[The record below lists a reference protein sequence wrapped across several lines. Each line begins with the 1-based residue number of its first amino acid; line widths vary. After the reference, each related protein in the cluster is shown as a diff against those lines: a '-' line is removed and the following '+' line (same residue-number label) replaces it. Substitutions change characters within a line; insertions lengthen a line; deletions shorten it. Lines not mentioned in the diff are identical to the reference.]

1 MASKRKYFK
10 FDQQTITPGSL
21 LRRLLRRVERSKL
34 LGLSMAGAMLV
45 LVGLLDYLTG
55 NEVGFA
61 LFYLFPVMLGTWAAG
76 RWAGF
81 AMAAISALLWLFSD
95 LTTGHTYQQPLSPF
109 WNAAMRLGIFT
120 LVAQLVIHLKN
131 MIEFERA
138 VSRTDHLTG
147 AANRRAFIEALG
159 SESNRSNRFKHT
171 FSLVY
176 IDVDNFKQLNDSEG
190 HKTGDEALRVIAE
203 TLHRNL
209 RNVDLVGRIGG
220 DEFAILLPECGKAAA
235 SEVVSR
241 CFAACSREIQA
252 RNWLIGLSMGVGIF
266 NQSDRTVDEL
276 LACADRAMYR
286 SKCLG
291 KNRIHYVSFE
301 EHVAGTSTPDT
312 ADCDEKNPSAA
323 ES

>member
-1 MASKRKYFK
+1 MASKRKYFR
-10 FDQQTITPGSL
+10 FDQQSITPGIL
-21 LRRLLRRVERSKL
+21 LRRLLHRVERSKL
-34 LGLSMAGAMLV
+34 LGLSIAGVMLV
-45 LVGLLDYLTG
+45 LVGLLDYFTG

-81 AMAAISALLWLFSD
+81 AIATISALLWLFTD
-95 LTTGHTYQQPLSPF
+95 LTTGHNHQPLSPF

-159 SESNRSNRFKHT
+159 SESNRSNRFQHT

-203 TLHRNL
+203 TLNRNL

-241 CFAACSREIQA
+241 CFAACSREIRA
-252 RNWLIGLSMGVGIF
+252 RNWPIGLSMGVGIF

-276 LACADRAMYR
+276 LACADKAMYQ

-291 KNRIHYVSFE
+291 KNRIHYVNFE
-301 EHVAGTSTPDT
+301 EQVAGTSPPNTVE
-312 ADCDEKNPSAA
+312 CDEKSRSVA